1 MENDKKSCCEVPDCC
16 DMRGML
22 QFLIMW
28 ILSQK
33 SLYGSQIAEEIG
45 RRRGDRPNPGTL
57 YPALKELYK
66 KGIINFE
73 NAGNRKLYFLTDTG
87 ISALNNCRNWFMQA
101 FGDIL
106 RK

>member
-1 MENDKKSCCEVPDCC
+1 
-16 DMRGML
+16 
-22 QFLIMW
+22 
-28 ILSQK
+28 
-33 SLYGSQIAEEIG
+33 
-45 RRRGDRPNPGTL
+45 
-57 YPALKELYK
+57 LKELYK